1 MKPKNALLLLTGAF
15 LGFAINAIAQQSN
28 TGQLSDVIQ
37 FEIELTV
44 DRMKNGIRMKC
55 LEGCMWESLAF
66 SCDPNGP
73 DCEGSFDEGGTPAD

>member
-1 MKPKNALLLLTGAF
+1 MKPKNALLLLTGVF
-15 LGFAINAIAQQSN
+15 LGFAVNAIAQQIDTRQSP
-28 TGQLSDVIQ
+28 SVVQ

-44 DRMKNGIRMKC
+44 DRMKNGVRMKC
-55 LEGCMWESLAF
+55 LQGCMWETLAF